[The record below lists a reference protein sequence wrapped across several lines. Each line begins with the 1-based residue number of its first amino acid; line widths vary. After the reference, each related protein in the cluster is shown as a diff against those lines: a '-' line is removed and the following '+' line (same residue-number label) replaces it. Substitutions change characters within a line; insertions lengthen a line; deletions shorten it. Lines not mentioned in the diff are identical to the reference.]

1 MARKTKKE
9 AFKAR
14 KDLLAS
20 LMANEG
26 LRVVIDPT
34 ATTACIIAE
43 TKTIILPEYAI
54 DDENVYDMFQAHE
67 VSHALHSP
75 MKNVHEVL
83 TDPKRPGFQGFINAT
98 EDARIEKLIQ
108 NKFPGLRPIFT
119 KGYLKLVQDKWFGE
133 DVETAELSLIDK
145 INIFAK
151 TRGLIPQDFSDP
163 VEKTF
168 LDRTL
173 ATQTFDEALRVA
185 QDIYDHMRDQL
196 TQEPPQEPDKS
207 PGQGEESD
215 DGENQDS
222 DTSGEESQDNGS
234 ETSENTEENSSED
247 GDGGSQDTE
256 EGQDEDTDKQ
266 DGSEAGK
273 DDGDEG
279 QDGEEDD
286 SGTSGDDEAEGKGG
300 QEDDGEGA
308 GTDEQQSGNSKGDTS
323 DTGEAGEDEDNSSE
337 QGSPAGDKG
346 QENKTDQVPQC
357 TTDEEFRRNENALAD
372 KTQLQ
377 SQRLIHWSHNIPT
390 VDLKKTVV
398 GWRDADKAIEQIFSE
413 TVKAGQKTNE
423 LFNEKYMKKFNKRFK
438 K

>member
-26 LRVVIDPT
+26 LRVVVDPT
-34 ATTACIIAE
+34 ATTACIIPE
-43 TKTIILPEYAI
+43 TKTIILPEYAV

-83 TDPKRPGFQGFINAT
+83 TDPKRPGFQGFINTT

-108 NKFPGLRPIFT
+108 NKFPGLRPIFA

-133 DVETAELSLIDK
+133 DVETRELSLIDK

-173 ATQTFDEALRVA
+173 ATLTFDEALRVA
-185 QDIYDHMRDQL
+185 QDIYDHMRDQMN
-196 TQEPPQEPDKS
+196 QEPPQEPDKS
-207 PGQGEESD
+207 PGQGQESD
-215 DGENQDS
+215 ADGENQDS

-256 EGQDEDTDKQ
+256 EGQDEDTDEQ
-266 DGSEAGK
+266 DGSET
-273 DDGDEG
+273 
-279 QDGEEDD
+279 GE
-286 SGTSGDDEAEGKGG
+286 DDEAEGKGE
-300 QEDDGEGA
+300 QQDDGESA
-308 GTDEQQSGNSKGDTS
+308 GTDEQQSGDTS

-357 TTDEEFRRNENALAD
+357 TTDEEFRRNESELAD

-377 SQRLIHWSHNIPT
+377 SQHLIHWSHNIPT

-398 GWRDADKAIEQIFSE
+398 GWKDADKAIEQIFSE

-423 LFNEKYMKKFNKRFK
+423 LFNEKYLKRFNKRFK